1 MKRTA
6 LLILAAVILCSCAKN
21 GDNGETAPSA
31 SETAEI
37 SSAETASVTT
47 AEEQT
52 AASVTEEKPAEPAK
66 QTEEGDVITFGKGD
80 QTASISP
87 ELYSEKTADH
97 IGRFSRN
104 TKFTE
109 TLEKAEGVQIIDL
122 DLDGTP
128 EMIFK
133 IAGTDSCNIFSLN
146 ERGKGKWVSPDGGK
160 YSFDGGFLTPYR
172 CGEEIVF
179 LTEYFSG
186 TSTSG
191 KGGISRVSFDGEKAS
206 SEIIESYKF
215 GRNSALEYDFEYEH
229 GELVS
234 SLEPGWVNSAEDCKI
249 IGGGDLDS
257 NLRRL
262 CYLLDDYFDREEKLA
277 FFNEDIPYRVEYLP
291 VKEYSYSYGCETNV
305 NSYEY
310 DLAGNMTSADISFWI
325 YGAEYPSEGKYFYN
339 YSPDGTYD
347 SVIYYGKNGGVLST
361 SASVSELSK
370 GNVLEEFDEQGR
382 LIRETYYYRGSADE
396 ILRTVDYFYGA
407 DGQLERSVTQWNFDC
422 VYTYYYE
429 NGRISRK
436 YVSKVGGEER
446 LFEEYSYDGT
456 KTVVTTYNSLGHPA
470 LVTTYDY
477 DSRGNLIYEDHDITD
492 YYREEP
498 DESDRTIV
506 YTYRYK
512 YDDENRLTEEIYD
525 YGLTVTTEYFYNEY
539 GDLSKIVETVEG
551 DYDDEMNG
559 ICRGVYTTLYEYD
572 RSITGE
578 KLCMRE
584 YYDGKLSHMTEYA
597 PVRVLETK
605 VNCN

>member
-6 LLILAAVILCSCAKN
+6 LLILAAVILCSCVKN

-31 SETAEI
+31 SETAET
-37 SSAETASVTT
+37 SSAKTASVTT

-66 QTEEGDVITFGKGD
+66 QTEERDVITFGKDD

-104 TKFTE
+104 TKFAE

-122 DLDGTP
+122 DLDGTS

-146 ERGKGKWVSPDGGK
+146 ERGKGEWVSSDGGK

-191 KGGISRVSFDGEKAS
+191 KGGISRVRFDGEKAS

-229 GELVS
+229 GELAS
-234 SLEPGWVNSAEDCKI
+234 SLEPGWVNSAEDCQI
-249 IGGGDLDS
+249 IGGEGLDS

-277 FFNEDIPYRVEYLP
+277 FFNEDIPYKVEYLP

-325 YGAEYPSEGKYFYN
+325 YGLDIWRRVSFRGKILLQLQPRRHLRFR
-339 YSPDGTYD
+339 DLLRQKRRRF
-347 SVIYYGKNGGVLST
+347 I
-361 SASVSELSK
+361 
-370 GNVLEEFDEQGR
+370 NVGFR
-382 LIRETYYYRGSADE
+382 I
-396 ILRTVDYFYGA
+396 GA
-407 DGQLERSVTQWNFDC
+407 FKRKRS
-422 VYTYYYE
+422 
-429 NGRISRK
+429 
-436 YVSKVGGEER
+436 
-446 LFEEYSYDGT
+446 
-456 KTVVTTYNSLGHPA
+456 
-470 LVTTYDY
+470 
-477 DSRGNLIYEDHDITD
+477 
-492 YYREEP
+492 
-498 DESDRTIV
+498 
-506 YTYRYK
+506 
-512 YDDENRLTEEIYD
+512 
-525 YGLTVTTEYFYNEY
+525 
-539 GDLSKIVETVEG
+539 
-551 DYDDEMNG
+551 
-559 ICRGVYTTLYEYD
+559 
-572 RSITGE
+572 
-578 KLCMRE
+578 
-584 YYDGKLSHMTEYA
+584 
-597 PVRVLETK
+597 
-605 VNCN
+605 